1 LGNLVPKIMGWLV
14 VIIALAL
21 APTIN
26 TTNGYISSNVTA
38 AVHGASM
45 IGMSTV
51 VAFGAPIMIIS
62 ILFSGALI
70 VMGKIGDGSTK
81 SLMGVIGTVIVV
93 IIALSMFVSII
104 GYVDTLITAST
115 GFAQTIYGVIPII
128 LYVGI
133 IAGAGGVS
141 AYQALRKGKGKKK
154 STSVSSGF

>member
-1 LGNLVPKIMGWLV
+1 MGNLVPKILGWLV

-26 TTNGYISSNVTA
+26 TTNGYISTNVTA
-38 AVHGASM
+38 AVNAADM

-70 VMGKIGDGSTK
+70 VMGKVGDGTTR
-81 SLMGVIGTVIVV
+81 SLMGVISTVVVV
-93 IIALSMFVSII
+93 IIALSLFVSVI

-115 GFAQTIYGVIPII
+115 GFAKTIYGVIPII

-133 IAGAGGVS
+133 IAGAGVGT
-141 AYQALRKGKGKKK
+141 AIQAFRKGKKSKK
-154 STSVSSGF
+154 SYSGSSF

>member
-1 LGNLVPKIMGWLV
+1 MGNLVPKIMGWLV

-38 AVHGASM
+38 AVNSADM
-45 IGMSTV
+45 IGMSTI

-70 VMGKIGDGSTK
+70 VMGRVGDGTTK
-81 SLMGVIGTVIVV
+81 SLMSVIGTVIVV
-93 IIALSMFVSII
+93 IIALSMFVNVIS
-104 GYVDTLITAST
+104 YVDTLITAST

-128 LYVGI
+128 LYIGI
-133 IAGAGGVS
+133 VAGAGGVA
-141 AYQALRKGKGKKK
+141 AYKALKGKKGKK
-154 STSVSSGF
+154 SAAASF